1 MKNIQEVLDKISAMG
16 SYLEKYMM
24 INWTRILLITKHLPQ
39 MKTIIRLT
47 LIMYLIRVLILI
59 KRNTINYIYY

>member
-24 INWTRILLITKHLPQ
+24 INWTRILLITK
-39 MKTIIRLT
+39 KLT
-47 LIMYLIRVLILI
+47 P
-59 KRNTINYIYY
+59 NENYHKADIDNVSDSCTNIDKE